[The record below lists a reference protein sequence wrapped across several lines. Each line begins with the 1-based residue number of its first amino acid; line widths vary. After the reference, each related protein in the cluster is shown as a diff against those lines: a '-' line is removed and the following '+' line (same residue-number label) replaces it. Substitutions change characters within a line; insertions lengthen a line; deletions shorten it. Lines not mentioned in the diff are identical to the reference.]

1 MTFGLSHSICIYLE
15 MVKVFCGMPAWTGT
29 QEPQMR
35 LRVPTGISLKEALM
49 ELLHMELTPE
59 EGVE

>member
-1 MTFGLSHSICIYLE
+1 
-15 MVKVFCGMPAWTGT
+15 MVKVFCGMAAWTGT

-35 LRVPTGISLKEALM
+35 LRVPTGISLKETLM

>member
-1 MTFGLSHSICIYLE
+1 MA
-15 MVKVFCGMPAWTGT
+15 AWTGT

-59 EGVE
+59 EGVEWADKSVRWILTGPKAFLQL